1 MGLHQHLVGFRFTR
15 TALAAHQSLA
25 TNLHI
30 GRLPAAF
37 HPSHLS
43 KEAPDVSKS
52 RLTGITSAA
61 ALAGLAL
68 APVAPSS
75 AQTSEDTTSVTAT
88 PPVAE
93 KREHTYTHHG
103 ITISDPYDW
112 LYDKSYPEIDDEDV
126 LEYVKAE
133 NAWFEAAMAP
143 HAELTEAL
151 FTEMRARIKEDDS
164 TVPQKDGDYLYWSE
178 FEEGAQYRKH
188 YRKPVAGGEAQLIID
203 ENELAEGLEYFRLG
217 ALSVSQNGRYLAYS
231 TDTNGSERYT
241 ARIKDLETGEL
252 LPDEIPNLRS
262 GLTWVANDTALVYGP
277 STEEWRTLEAK
288 LHVIGTPI
296 EQDVTLY
303 KEDDQSFGVGFGLSA
318 QDDYLIIATGDNETS
333 EVRFVPADNPTGELT
348 LVKARKKGV
357 EYSVDI
363 RTDDSGAKLWVWT
376 NDDHINFRLA
386 KADLAAPGDWQ
397 TVIAGSDE
405 FYLTDF
411 DLYKDFLVTEGR
423 LNGLDQVQIRS
434 YDAPTMAQ
442 PIAFPEA
449 SYDAGLSNNPEYD
462 QTKLRLS
469 YTSMV
474 TPNSVY
480 DYDVASQ
487 SLELLKQQE
496 IPSGYDAT
504 QYVTERLTIE
514 ARDGTMIPVSI
525 VMRKDRAEILKA
537 QGIKG
542 PGPLHLY
549 AYGAYGYAIPPGFS
563 TARLSLVDRGFA
575 YAIAHIRGGDDLG
588 RRWYLQGKLFERT
601 NTFNDFVDA
610 GRGLIAKGYTA
621 EGMVTA
627 SGGSAGGELMGAIVN
642 QDPAQ
647 YGAIVAH
654 VPFVDV
660 LNTMLNDKL
669 PLTPGEWQEWGN
681 PIEDKAAFAYILS
694 YSPYDQV
701 KAQDYPPMLVTA
713 GLNDPRVTYWEP
725 AKWVAKLRD
734 TKTDDNVLLMKTN
747 MGAGHGGQ
755 SGRWNSLRETAEEF
769 AFILWQ
775 MGMAG
780 EKSGG

>member
-1 MGLHQHLVGFRFTR
+1 MASA
-15 TALAAHQSLA
+15 ALL
-25 TNLHI
+25 
-30 GRLPAAF
+30 
-37 HPSHLS
+37 
-43 KEAPDVSKS
+43 
-52 RLTGITSAA
+52 LTGASVSADTHEDNANVPTS
-61 ALAGLAL
+61 
-68 APVAPSS
+68 
-75 AQTSEDTTSVTAT
+75 

-93 KREHTYTHHG
+93 KREHTYTYHG

-126 LEYVKAE
+126 LDYVKAE
-133 NAWFEAAMAP
+133 NAWFEAAMKP
-143 HAELTEAL
+143 HEALTESL

-164 TVPQKDGDYLYWSE
+164 TVPQRRGDFLYWSE
-178 FEEGAQYRKH
+178 FEEGAQYSKH
-188 YRKPVAGGEAQLIID
+188 YRKPVGAPDSAEPQLILD
-203 ENELAEGLEYFRLG
+203 QNALAEGHEYFRLG
-217 ALSVSQNGRYLAYS
+217 VLSISKSGRYMAYA

-241 ARIKDLETGEL
+241 ARIMDLETGEL
-252 LPDEIPNLRS
+252 LDDVLEGLR
-262 GLTWVANDTALVYGP
+262 GGITWVANDTALAYTP
-277 STEEWRTLEAK
+277 ATKEWRTLEVK
-288 LHVIGTPI
+288 LHTIGQPNET
-296 EQDVTLY
+296 DVTLFT
-303 KEDDQSFGVGFGLSA
+303 EEDQSFSVGAGLSA
-318 QDDYLIIATGDNETS
+318 QEDYLIISTGDNETS
-333 EVRFVPADNPTGELT
+333 EVRFVSAADPTGALT
-348 LVKARKKGV
+348 LIKPREKGV
-357 EYSVDI
+357 EYGVDI
-363 RTDDSGAKLWVWT
+363 REGELWVWT

-386 KADLAAPGDWQ
+386 KADLASPGDWE
-397 TVIAGSDE
+397 TVIAGSDD

-411 DLYKDFLVTEGR
+411 DLFQGFLVTEGR

-434 YDAPTMAQ
+434 YENPTVTN

-462 QTKLRLS
+462 QTVLRLS
-469 YTSMV
+469 YESMI
-474 TPNSVY
+474 TPDTVL
-480 DYDVASQ
+480 DYDVATKT
-487 SLELLKQQE
+487 LTTLKTQE
-496 IPSGYDAT
+496 IPSGYNPT
-504 QYVTERLTIE
+504 QYVTERVEIQ
-514 ARDGTMIPVSI
+514 ARDGTMVPVSI
-525 VMRKDRAEILKA
+525 VMRKDREQILAEA
-537 QGIKG
+537 GIEG

-563 TARLSLVDRGFA
+563 TTRLSLVDRGFA

-588 RRWYLQGKLFERT
+588 RRWYLQGKMFERT

-610 GRGLIAKGYTA
+610 GRGLIKMGYTA

-660 LNTMLNDKL
+660 LNTMLNESL

-681 PIEDKAAFAYILS
+681 PIESKESFAYILS

-775 MGMAG
+775 MGMTQ
-780 EKSGG
+780 EP

>member
-1 MGLHQHLVGFRFTR
+1 MILTR
-15 TALAAHQSLA
+15 LSLLACLAAVTAVPFAIPGAVHA
-25 TNLHI
+25 EAHEE
-30 GRLPAAF
+30 PAAV
-37 HPSHLS
+37 P
-43 KEAPDVSKS
+43 
-52 RLTGITSAA
+52 T
-61 ALAGLAL
+61 
-68 APVAPSS
+68 
-75 AQTSEDTTSVTAT
+75 T

-93 KREHTYTHHG
+93 KREHSYTHHG

-112 LYDKSYPEIDDEDV
+112 LYDKSYPTVDDEDV
-126 LEYVKAE
+126 LDYVKAE
-133 NAWFEAAMAP
+133 NAWFEAAMEP
-143 HAELTEAL
+143 HSQLTESL

-164 TVPQKDGDYLYWSE
+164 TVPQRRGDYLYWSE
-178 FEEGAQYRKH
+178 FEEGAQYRKY
-188 YRKPVAGGEAQLIID
+188 YRKPVGAPEGTQGTLILD
-203 ENELAEGLEYFRLG
+203 ENELAEGKDYFRLG
-217 ALSVSQNGRYLAYS
+217 AFSVSKNGRLLAYS
-231 TDTNGSERYT
+231 TDTSGAERYT
-241 ARIKDLETGEL
+241 AVIKDLETGEL
-252 LPDEIPNLRS
+252 LGDEIPETLS
-262 GLTWVANDTALVYGP
+262 GLTWVAGDTMFAYGKVDDN
-277 STEEWRTLEAK
+277 WRVNNVRLHK
-288 LHVIGTPI
+288 LGTPVAEDI
-296 EQDVTLY
+296 EIFT
-303 KEDDQSFGVGFGLSA
+303 EDDISFRVGAGLSA
-318 QDDYLIIATGDNETS
+318 QEDYLIISTGDNETS
-333 EVRFVPADNPTGELT
+333 EVRFVSAADPTGEQV
-348 LVKARKKGV
+348 LVKQRRKGV
-357 EYSVDI
+357 EYNVDI
-363 RTDDSGAKLWVWT
+363 REGELFVWT

-386 KADLAAPGDWQ
+386 KADLSAPGEWE
-397 TVIAGSDE
+397 TVLEGSNE

-411 DLYKDFLVTEGR
+411 ELFEGFMVTEGR
-423 LNGLDQVQIRS
+423 LNGLDQVQIRT
-434 YDAPTMAQ
+434 YDALTEAQ

-462 QTKLRLS
+462 QTVLRLS
-469 YTSMV
+469 YESMV
-474 TPNSVY
+474 TPDSVY
-480 DYDVASQ
+480 DYDVAAGT
-487 SLELLKQQE
+487 LELLKQQE
-496 IPSGYDAT
+496 IPSGYDASLYTT
-504 QYVTERLTIE
+504 QRVEIE
-514 ARDGTMIPVSI
+514 ARDGTMIPVSV
-525 VMRKDRAEILKA
+525 VMRKDREDILKA
-537 QGIKG
+537 AGIEG

-549 AYGAYGYAIPPGFS
+549 AYGAYGYAVPPGFS
-563 TARLSLVDRGFA
+563 TTRLSLVDRGFA

-610 GRGLIAKGYTA
+610 GRGLIAKGFTA

-660 LNTMLNDKL
+660 LNTMLNKDL

-725 AKWVAKLRD
+725 AKWVARLRD

-775 MGMAG
+775 MGMTG
-780 EKSGG
+780 EE